1 MFCTGG
7 KNTARHRPL
16 YGSDVVSVMGWVA
29 QAWATCL
36 AVQVAMLATSTMAQ
50 VVTIEHLHGPNLTMG
65 TRGRWGPQPVPMRFS
80 GLLTSEFA
88 HDDVGITFALVV
100 PRGLDG
106 DIEVVL
112 DTCLSEF
119 DT

>member
-1 MFCTGG
+1 
-7 KNTARHRPL
+7 
-16 YGSDVVSVMGWVA
+16 
-29 QAWATCL
+29 
-36 AVQVAMLATSTMAQ
+36 
-50 VVTIEHLHGPNLTMG
+50 
-65 TRGRWGPQPVPMRFS
+65 MRFT
-80 GLLTSEFA
+80 GMLTSDFTGA
-88 HDDVGITFALVV
+88 DSDSNATAGITFALMV